1 MKGYLKMSNKEINR
15 ITIMDKLKFKKI
27 TEKQAARELDLS
39 VRQIRRIK
47 KKYLAKGALGLIHQ
61 NRGRISNH
69 RIADSEI
76 DRVIEI
82 IKNRY
87 WDFGPTLAWE
97 KLRQHH
103 QAILG
108 KETLRK
114 IMIKANLWQFKRQ
127 RKPRLYQLRPRRAC
141 EGELVQL
148 DGSPHLWFEA
158 RGPECTLLV
167 FIDDATGK
175 LFHLE
180 FALSESTN
188 AYFHACHGYFK
199 THGKP
204 LAFYLDKHGV
214 FRVNTTRDG
223 MADTRDSNGLTQF
236 GLAMKTLKI
245 ELIYANTPQA
255 KGRVE
260 KVNQTLQDRLTK
272 ELRLKGINTI
282 KAANSYLP
290 TFIQEFNQKFGVEPK
305 SIVNVHRPLQPWE
318 KLEEILVKK
327 YQRILSKNL
336 ELQYQNITYQIQTE
350 RSTYA
355 LRKAP
360 VVVAEDRFGGIKIY
374 YKNQELKY
382 QIISKQPK
390 SEIVDSKRLN
400 LKMEEVKL
408 NQQQMAIITNKQE
421 TNRRWKPAPNHPW
434 RQYAYTN
441 TNY

>member
-1 MKGYLKMSNKEINR
+1 
-15 ITIMDKLKFKKI
+15 
-27 TEKQAARELDLS
+27 
-39 VRQIRRIK
+39 
-47 KKYLAKGALGLIHQ
+47 
-61 NRGRISNH
+61 
-69 RIADSEI
+69 
-76 DRVIEI
+76 
-82 IKNRY
+82 
-87 WDFGPTLAWE
+87 
-97 KLRQHH
+97 
-103 QAILG
+103 
-108 KETLRK
+108 
-114 IMIKANLWQFKRQ
+114 
-127 RKPRLYQLRPRRAC
+127 
-141 EGELVQL
+141 
-148 DGSPHLWFEA
+148 
-158 RGPECTLLV
+158 
-167 FIDDATGK
+167 
-175 LFHLE
+175 
-180 FALSESTN
+180 
-188 AYFHACHGYFK
+188 
-199 THGKP
+199 
-204 LAFYLDKHGV
+204 
-214 FRVNTTRDG
+214 
-223 MADTRDSNGLTQF
+223 
-236 GLAMKTLKI
+236 
-245 ELIYANTPQA
+245 
-255 KGRVE
+255 VE